1 MDLTRKFYK
10 AKGQLLFDPL
20 FCKVLI
26 LRPLLI
32 IVYDHTSAVKQIHTD
47 QLSEMLVRV
56 PSLSTTRSLGM
67 VVLMALHLHLG
78 AQITGKWLK
87 HESCVL
93 FMGRK
98 ESDSL
103 QSHGLQHTRLPCPS
117 SIPRACSNSWSLNRW
132 CHPTISSSVDPFS
145 CLQSF
150 PAGEWNCT
158 HALNR
163 QYLNPHDAPATMLGL
178 GASRQMKPD
187 QPPK

>member
-67 VVLMALHLHLG
+67 VSADG
-78 AQITGKWLK
+78 
-87 HESCVL
+87 
-93 FMGRK
+93 
-98 ESDSL
+98 
-103 QSHGLQHTRLPCPS
+103 P
-117 SIPRACSNSWSLNRW
+117 
-132 CHPTISSSVDPFS
+132 
-145 CLQSF
+145 
-150 PAGEWNCT
+150 
-158 HALNR
+158 
-163 QYLNPHDAPATMLGL
+163 APASWCTNYWEMVKTRVLCSIHGSQRVRLFAIPWTTAHQASLSFINSQGL
-178 GASRQMKPD
+178 LKLMFIESVVPSNHLILYRPLLLPSVFPSR
-187 QPPK
+187 